1 MPFITQSMINNWVG
15 VLCSNWQLW

>member
-1 MPFITQSMINNWVG
+1 MPFITQSMISNWVG